1 MPRTALRIC
10 PLCEATCGLTLTIEG
25 TAVTGA
31 RGDRDDV
38 FSRGFICP
46 KGAAFG
52 ALDADPDRLRTPL
65 VRRDGRLRE
74 ASWEEAYEA
83 VAAAV
88 PALVGEYGAQS
99 VGVVLGNPNVHTM
112 AGHLYPPLLLK
123 ALGTRNLFTASTLDQ
138 MPKHVSGGLL
148 FGDPFA
154 IPVPDLDRTDFLL
167 LLGANPVESNGSL
180 CTAPD
185 FPGRLKALR
194 ARGGTLVVVDPRRTR
209 TAKLAD
215 RHLAPRPGSDALLL
229 AALAHTLLTERLAD
243 LGALTELVEDLR
255 ELAAALGSFSPEAVA
270 PACDLT
276 ADEIRDLARD
286 LAAAPTAAVYG
297 RIGSCTVEY
306 GTLASWLVDVLNVL
320 TGNLDRPGGAL
331 FPLSATDRTPRPA
344 GPGKG
349 FSLGRWHSR
358 VSGHPEVKAEFPM
371 AALAEEIET
380 PGEGRIRALVCIAA
394 NPVLSA
400 PDGRRLDAALAGLD
414 FMVSVDPYLNET
426 SRHAHVVL
434 PPPPPAQSAHFD
446 FSFNTFAIRNQV
458 RYSPPA
464 VPLEEGR
471 MDECEIHARLVL
483 AVSGMP
489 ADAPAAVDDL
499 AIRTAL
505 ARESADP
512 NSPLHGQD
520 PARLASLLAGGSG
533 PERRLDLM
541 LRLGPYGD
549 HFGAD
554 AAVEGSRDAAA
565 EGRGNGAADV
575 SPDAAAGATTE
586 AAGHAITSAAG
597 HAVASASGHAVTGA
611 SAGAANGP
619 AGPGLGLDRLRAH
632 PHGIDLGPLRPR
644 LPGLLKT
651 RSGRIELLPDPIAA
665 ELPRLRAALA
675 DRPAALV
682 LVGRRHLRSNNS
694 WLHNVPALT
703 GGSNRCTLQVHPDD
717 AGRLG
722 LADGGRAR
730 ITADGGSL
738 EVPVEVTDSIR
749 AGVVSLPHGWGHD
762 RAGTRLSVASA
773 APGANVNQLL
783 DGTRLDPLSG
793 TAVLNGFPVEVTP
806 IP

>member
-25 TAVTGA
+25 AAVTGA
-31 RGDRDDV
+31 RGDREDV

-52 ALDADPDRLRTPL
+52 QLDADPDRLRRPL

-74 ASWEEAYEA
+74 ASWEEAFDA

-88 PALVGEYGAQS
+88 PALVEEYGAQS
-99 VGVVLGNPNVHTM
+99 VGVVLGNPNAHTM
-112 AGHLYPPLLLK
+112 AGALYPPLLLK

-138 MPKHVSGGLL
+138 MPKHVSSGLL
-148 FGDPFA
+148 YGDPFA

-209 TAKLAD
+209 TAALAD
-215 RHLAPRPGSDALLL
+215 HHLAPRPGSDALLL
-229 AALAHTLLTERLAD
+229 AALAHTLFAEKLATP
-243 LGALTELVEDLR
+243 GALDERTEGLG
-255 ELAAALGSFSPEAVA
+255 ELAAALESFTPEAVA
-270 PACDLT
+270 PACDLP
-276 ADEIRDLARD
+276 ADEIRTLARE

-297 RIGSCTVEY
+297 RIGSCTVEH
-306 GTLASWLVDVLNVL
+306 GTLASWLVDVLNIL
-320 TGNLDRPGGAL
+320 TGNLDRTGGVL
-331 FPLSATDRTPRPA
+331 FPLPAAGPRPRPA

-349 FSLGRWHSR
+349 FALGRWHSR
-358 VSGHPEVKAEFPM
+358 VSGHPEVKSELPI

-380 PGEGRIRALVCIAA
+380 PGEGRIRALISIAA

-400 PDGRRLDAALAGLD
+400 PDGDRLDRVLAGLD
-414 FMVSVDPYLNET
+414 FMVAIDPYLNET

-434 PPPPPAQSAHFD
+434 PPPPPSQSPHHD
-446 FSFNTFAIRNQV
+446 FAFNGFAIRNQV
-458 RYSPPA
+458 RYTRAA
-464 VPLEEGR
+464 VPLEADR
-471 MDECEIHARLVL
+471 LDECEIHARLVL
-483 AVSGMP
+483 AVSGTSG
-489 ADAPAAVDDL
+489 AAGPESVDEL
-499 AIRTAL
+499 VVRGTL
-505 ARESADP
+505 GKETADP

-520 PARLASLLAGGSG
+520 PARLAGLLAGDSG
-533 PERRLDLM
+533 PERRLDMM

-549 HFGAD
+549 LFG
-554 AAVEGSRDAAA
+554 AAVEG
-565 EGRGNGAADV
+565 
-575 SPDAAAGATTE
+575 
-586 AAGHAITSAAG
+586 
-597 HAVASASGHAVTGA
+597 
-611 SAGAANGP
+611 
-619 AGPGLGLDRLRAH
+619 DRLSLERLLAH
-632 PHGIDLGPLRPR
+632 PHGIDLGPMRPR
-644 LPGLLKT
+644 LPGVLRT

-665 ELPRLRAALA
+665 ELLRLRTTLT

-703 GGSNRCTLQVHPDD
+703 GGSNRCTLQVHPLD

-722 LADGGRAR
+722 LTDGGRAR
-730 ITADGGSL
+730 ITAAGGSL
-738 EVPVEVTDSIR
+738 EVPVEISDAVRT
-749 AGVVSLPHGWGHD
+749 GVVSLPHGWGHD

-773 APGANVNQLL
+773 VPGANVNQLL
-783 DGTRLDPLSG
+783 DGTLLDPLSG
-793 TAVLNGFPVEVTP
+793 TAVLNGFPVELVP
-806 IP
+806 LP

>member
-1 MPRTALRIC
+1 MSRTALRIC

-25 TAVTGA
+25 TTVTGA
-31 RGDRDDV
+31 RGDREDV

-65 VRRDGRLRE
+65 VRRDGRLQE
-74 ASWEEAYEA
+74 ATWEEAYD
-83 VAAAV
+83 VIAAAI
-88 PALVGEYGAQS
+88 PALVQRYGAQS

-112 AGHLYPPLLLK
+112 AGALYPPLLLK

-138 MPKHVSGGLL
+138 MPKHVSSGLL

-229 AALAHTLLTERLAD
+229 AALAHTLLAEKLAAPGTLEEWTD
-243 LGALTELVEDLR
+243 GLG
-255 ELAAALGSFSPEAVA
+255 ELAEALGSFTPEAVA

-276 ADEIRDLARD
+276 AAEIRDLARE

-306 GTLASWLVDVLNVL
+306 GTLASWLVDVLNIL
-320 TGNLDRPGGAL
+320 TGNLDRPGGVL
-331 FPLSATDRTPRPA
+331 FPLPAAGPRPRPA

-349 FSLGRWHSR
+349 FTLGRWHSR
-358 VSGHPEVKAEFPM
+358 VSGHPEAKAELPI

-380 PGEGRIRALVCIAA
+380 PGEGRIRALVAIAA

-414 FMVSVDPYLNET
+414 FMVSIDPYLNET

-434 PPPPPAQSAHFD
+434 PPPPPSQSAHHD
-446 FSFNTFAIRNQV
+446 FAFNGFAIRNQA
-458 RYSPPA
+458 RYTRPA
-464 VPLEEGR
+464 VPLEAGR
-471 MDECEIHARLVL
+471 LDECEIHARLVL
-483 AVSGMP
+483 AVSGMHGS
-489 ADAPAAVDDL
+489 AAPSAVDDMV
-499 AIRTAL
+499 IQGAL
-505 ARESADP
+505 AKETADP
-512 NSPLHGQD
+512 RSPLHGQD
-520 PARLASLLAGGSG
+520 PARLAGLLTGESG

-541 LRLGPYGD
+541 LRLGPYGGQ
-549 HFGAD
+549 FGAD
-554 AAVEGSRDAAA
+554 SA
-565 EGRGNGAADV
+565 
-575 SPDAAAGATTE
+575 PDAGAGA
-586 AAGHAITSAAG
+586 
-597 HAVASASGHAVTGA
+597 GA
-611 SAGAANGP
+611 SE
-619 AGPGLGLDRLRAH
+619 GLSLERLLAH

-644 LPGLLKT
+644 LPGVLRT
-651 RSGRIELLPDPIAA
+651 RSGRIELLPDPITA
-665 ELPRLRAALA
+665 ELPRLHAALA
-675 DRPAALV
+675 ERPAALV

-703 GGSNRCTLQVHPDD
+703 GGSNRCTLQVHPED

-722 LADGGRAR
+722 LTTGGLAR

-738 EVPVEVTDSIR
+738 EVPVEVTDAVR
-749 AGVVSLPHGWGHD
+749 TGVVSLPHGWGHD
-762 RAGTRLSVASA
+762 RDGARLSVASA
-773 APGANVNQLL
+773 APGVNVNQLL
-783 DGTRLDPLSG
+783 DGSRLDPLSG
-793 TAVLNGFPVEVTP
+793 TAVLNGFPVELTP
-806 IP
+806 LP

>member
-52 ALDADPDRLRTPL
+52 QIDADPDRLRTPL
-65 VRRDGRLRE
+65 VRRDGRLQE
-74 ASWEEAYEA
+74 ATWEEAYDA
-83 VAAAV
+83 IAAAV
-88 PALVGEYGAQS
+88 PGLVAEHGAQS
-99 VGVVLGNPNVHTM
+99 AGVVLGNPNVHTM
-112 AGHLYPPLLLK
+112 AGALYPPLLLK
-123 ALGTRNLFTASTLDQ
+123 TLGTRNLFTASTLDQ
-138 MPKHVSGGLL
+138 MPKHVSSGFL
-148 FGDPFA
+148 FGDPLA

-209 TAKLAD
+209 TAALAD

-229 AALAHTLLTERLAD
+229 AALAHTLLAEKLAAPGTLEEHAEG
-243 LGALTELVEDLR
+243 LGELG
-255 ELAAALGSFSPEAVA
+255 AALGSFTPEAVA

-276 ADEIRDLARD
+276 ADEIRSLARE

-297 RIGSCTVEY
+297 RIGSCTVEH
-306 GTLASWLVDVLNVL
+306 GTLASWLVDVLNIL

-344 GPGKG
+344 GPGRG
-349 FSLGRWHSR
+349 FTVGRWHSR
-358 VSGHPEVKAEFPM
+358 VSGHAEAKSELPI

-380 PGEGRIRALVCIAA
+380 PGEGRIRTLIAIAA

-400 PDGRRLDAALAGLD
+400 PDGDRLDRALAGLD

-446 FSFNTFAIRNQV
+446 FAFNAFAVRNQA

-464 VPLEEGR
+464 IPLEEGR
-471 MDECEIHARLVL
+471 LDECEIHARLIL
-483 AVSGMP
+483 AVSGLHGAP
-489 ADAPAAVDDL
+489 PEAVDERVIADTLARAAADAH
-499 AIRTAL
+499 
-505 ARESADP
+505 
-512 NSPLHGQD
+512 SPLHGTD
-520 PARLASLLAGGSG
+520 PSEQARRLTGRTG
-533 PERRLDLM
+533 PERRLDMM
-541 LRLGPYGD
+541 LRLGPYELVLD
-549 HFGAD
+549 D
-554 AAVEGSRDAAA
+554 LL
-565 EGRGNGAADV
+565 
-575 SPDAAAGATTE
+575 E
-586 AAGHAITSAAG
+586 A
-597 HAVASASGHAVTGA
+597 
-611 SAGAANGP
+611 
-619 AGPGLGLDRLRAH
+619 

-644 LPGLLKT
+644 LPEVLKT

-665 ELPRLRAALA
+665 ELPRLRATLA
-675 DRPAALV
+675 DRPTALV

-694 WLHNVPALT
+694 WLHNIPALT
-703 GGSNRCTLQVHPDD
+703 GGSNRCTLQVHPQD
-717 AGRLG
+717 AARLG
-722 LADGGRAR
+722 LTDGGRAR
-730 ITADGGSL
+730 VAADGGSL
-738 EVPVEVTDSIR
+738 EVPVEVTEAVR
-749 AGVVSLPHGWGHD
+749 TGVVSLPHGWGHD
-762 RAGTRLSVASA
+762 RAGARLGVASA
-773 APGANVNQLL
+773 TPGANVNQLL
-783 DGTRLDPLSG
+783 DGTRIDRLSG
-793 TAVLNGFPVEVTP
+793 TAVLNAFPVELTP
-806 IP
+806 LP

>member
-1 MPRTALRIC
+1 MPRTAPRIC

-25 TAVTGA
+25 TTVTGA

-38 FSRGFICP
+38 FSRGFVCP

-65 VRRDGRLRE
+65 VRRDGHLRE
-74 ASWEEAYEA
+74 ATWEEAFDTI
-83 VAAAV
+83 AAAV
-88 PALVGEYGAQS
+88 PALLREHGPQS
-99 VGVVLGNPNVHTM
+99 AGVVLGNPNVHTM
-112 AGHLYPPLLLK
+112 AGALYPPLLVG

-138 MPKHVSGGLL
+138 MPKHVSSGLL

-154 IPVPDLDRTDFLL
+154 IPVPDLDRTEFLL

-194 ARGGTLVVVDPRRTR
+194 ARGGTLVVVDPRSTR
-209 TAKLAD
+209 TARLAD

-229 AALAHTLLTERLAD
+229 AALAHTLLTEKLTAPGALAEHTEGLGELAD
-243 LGALTELVEDLR
+243 AL
-255 ELAAALGSFSPEAVA
+255 ASFTPEAVA

-276 ADEIRDLARD
+276 AAEIRRLARD

-306 GTLASWLVDVLNVL
+306 GTLASWLVDVLNIL

-331 FPLSATDRTPRPA
+331 FPLPAAGPRPRPA
-344 GPGKG
+344 GPGRG
-349 FSLGRWHSR
+349 FALGRWHSR
-358 VSGHPEVKAEFPM
+358 VSGHPEAKSELPI

-380 PGEGRIRALVCIAA
+380 PGEGRIRTLIAIAA

-400 PDGRRLDAALAGLD
+400 PDGDRLDAALAGLD

-434 PPPPPAQSAHFD
+434 PPPPPSQSAHHD
-446 FSFNTFAIRNQV
+446 FAFNGFAIRNQV
-458 RYSPPA
+458 RYTRAA
-464 VPLEEGR
+464 VPLEAGR
-471 MDECEIHARLVL
+471 LDECEIHARLVL
-483 AVSGMP
+483 AVSGAHGTAEP
-489 ADAPAAVDDL
+489 SAVDES
-499 AIRTAL
+499 AIQGAL
-505 ARESADP
+505 ARETADRR
-512 NSPLHGQD
+512 SPLHGAD
-520 PARLASLLAGGSG
+520 TARLAALLTGESG

-549 HFGAD
+549 MFD
-554 AAVEGSRDAAA
+554 PAVQ
-565 EGRGNGAADV
+565 
-575 SPDAAAGATTE
+575 PD
-586 AAGHAITSAAG
+586 
-597 HAVASASGHAVTGA
+597 
-611 SAGAANGP
+611 
-619 AGPGLGLDRLRAH
+619 GLSLERLLAH

-644 LPGLLKT
+644 LPGVLRT
-651 RSGRIELLPDPIAA
+651 RSGRIELLPDPITA

-675 DRPAALV
+675 GRPAALV

-703 GGSNRCTLQVHPDD
+703 GGSNRCTLQVHPHD
-717 AGRLG
+717 AERLG
-722 LADGGRAR
+722 LTDGGRAR
-730 ITADGGSL
+730 VTADGGSL
-738 EVPVEVTDSIR
+738 EVPVEVTDTIR
-749 AGVVSLPHGWGHD
+749 TGVVSLPHGWGHD
-762 RAGTRLSVASA
+762 RDGTRLTVAA
-773 APGANVNQLL
+773 AVPGANVNQLL

-793 TAVLNGFPVEVTP
+793 TAVLNGFPVDLAP
-806 IP
+806 LP

>member
-31 RGDRDDV
+31 RGDREDV
-38 FSRGFICP
+38 FSHGFICP

-52 ALDADPDRLRTPL
+52 AVDSDPDRLRTPL
-65 VRRDGRLRE
+65 VRRDGRLQE
-74 ASWEEAYEA
+74 ATWEEAYEA
-83 VAAAV
+83 IASAV
-88 PALVGEYGAQS
+88 PALVREYGAQS

-112 AGHLYPPLLLK
+112 AGALYPPLLLK

-138 MPKHVSGGLL
+138 MPKHVSSGLL

-167 LLGANPVESNGSL
+167 LLGANPLESNGSL

-209 TAKLAD
+209 TARLAD

-229 AALAHTLLTERLAD
+229 AALAHTLLAEKLAAPGVLEEQSEG
-243 LGALTELVEDLR
+243 LG
-255 ELAAALGSFSPEAVA
+255 ELAAALGSFTPEAVA
-270 PACDLT
+270 PACDLP
-276 ADEIRDLARD
+276 ADEIRVLARE

-306 GTLASWLVDVLNVL
+306 GTLASWLVDVLNIL
-320 TGNLDRPGGAL
+320 TGNLDRPGGVL
-331 FPLSATDRTPRPA
+331 FPLPATGSRPRPA

-349 FSLGRWHSR
+349 FALGRWHSR
-358 VSGHPEVKAEFPM
+358 VSGHPEAKSELPIT
-371 AALAEEIET
+371 ALAEEIET
-380 PGEGRIRALVCIAA
+380 PGEGRIRALIAIAA

-414 FMVSVDPYLNET
+414 FMVSIDPYLNET

-434 PPPPPAQSAHFD
+434 PPPPPSRSAHFD
-446 FSFNTFAIRNQV
+446 FAFNAFAVRNQA
-458 RYSPPA
+458 RYTRSA
-464 VPLEEGR
+464 VPLEAGLL
-471 MDECEIHARLVL
+471 DECEIHARLVL
-483 AVSGMP
+483 AVSGMHGSAGP
-489 ADAPAAVDDL
+489 ADVDELAVQAML
-499 AIRTAL
+499 V
-505 ARESADP
+505 RETADP
-512 NSPLHGQD
+512 HSPLHGRD
-520 PARLASLLAGGSG
+520 PADLAGLLTGESG

-549 HFGAD
+549 QFGLAGAD
-554 AAVEGSRDAAA
+554 AGAATDAAA
-565 EGRGNGAADV
+565 ADART
-575 SPDAAAGATTE
+575 DAAATDDADADASVGY
-586 AAGHAITSAAG
+586 AAELS
-597 HAVASASGHAVTGA
+597 
-611 SAGAANGP
+611 
-619 AGPGLGLDRLRAH
+619 LERLLAH

-644 LPGLLKT
+644 LPGVLRT

-694 WLHNVPALT
+694 WLHNVPALV
-703 GGSNRCTLQVHPDD
+703 GGSNRCTLQVHPED
-717 AGRLG
+717 ASRLG

-730 ITADGGSL
+730 VTAEGGSL
-738 EVPVEVTDSIR
+738 DVPVEVTDAVR

-762 RAGTRLSVASA
+762 RAGSRLSVASA
-773 APGANVNQLL
+773 QPGVNVNQLL

-793 TAVLNGFPVEVTP
+793 TAVLNGFPVELAP
-806 IP
+806 LP